1 MAQQL
6 LPRRGQWYKRSDLN
20 AIFEVVAIDEDEG
33 TIEVQYFNGEIE
45 ELDQSSWQLLTLSAA
60 APPEDWT
67 GAIEA
72 DDFDFG
78 ETNFDAPTSLDDA
91 LNFLDSG
98 DY

>member
-6 LPRRGQWYKRSDLN
+6 MPRRGQWYKRSDLN

-45 ELDQSSWQLLTLSAA
+45 ELDQSSWQELVLSSAA
-60 APPEDWT
+60 QPEDWT

-72 DDFDFG
+72 DDYDFG
-78 ETNFDAPTSLDDA
+78 ETLIDSPTSLDDA
-91 LNFLDSG
+91 LNYLDSS